1 MGRRKKHVA
10 PKGLKLF
17 WANAFYKPAAPPAL
31 WRTIYVVGLC
41 TVVIAAALP
50 AQTAVN
56 TPRTAE
62 EKQKQTNAVAK
73 QQEKQAQATSKIE
86 FTGQQAFKDK
96 DLRSA
101 VKEQI
106 ATVDRYGLT
115 PARADDL
122 AFFVEVYYR
131 KHGYTKATVKY
142 KIESRDR
149 LQLVIDEGPL
159 MNLGTIT
166 FEGNQSEP
174 TDKLFDFVVGPT
186 RERYSKLQRN
196 LPFVS
201 ADVQEGVG
209 LVQRLYIAE
218 GFLDARVDSPRY
230 TNRDEVNRVDVIVPI
245 HEGRRYSFGSVRFHG
260 QTIYGEEALRGQVE
274 DLLKQ
279 PFTDARV
286 ADIPRRLQAFYRTRG
301 YYEVKVEATP
311 GDSSAAVDGRIPV
324 DVAVSP
330 GALYHFSG
338 EVFVNGLTR
347 LHPSFVRKRF
357 TNLKGKTYSPEVL
370 DERFRTLMKTGLFN
384 VLKIEPTPIADEEE
398 LLLNI
403 SAEEAKSKQLGFS
416 VGYGTF
422 EGGIIGAQFREG
434 NLFGYGRPITLSVE
448 VSQRSYKGEFVYE
461 DPFLFDTDIF
471 FRNRAAAFTFQYDGY
486 SKFEIGD
493 RVDLSRKLTKQ
504 YEVGLVLAARHV
516 EITSTSMA
524 KRFLGDTSYLVNSLA
539 LTHTLDLR
547 ESPLVAPRGFVF
559 NNTLEVASSAF
570 GSEVDLIRG
579 TGRAAYFLPF
589 GPKSLTPGVVADPD
603 LQLPALQRW
612 FRQSSLAFGARVG
625 IEHSLDNS
633 GPDEPTTLPIDERF
647 FNGGATSVRSFG
659 ERTLGPL
666 DPKGNPVGGEFY
678 TIFNLEYTFPI
689 YGELQGAL
697 FFDAG
702 NLLPT
707 SEEPGL
713 DQMRYG
719 LGGGLRYKLPIGPIR
734 LDYGWNPDRQPGED
748 FGAFH
753 FSFGFAF

>member
-1 MGRRKKHVA
+1 MRRFCF
-10 PKGLKLF
+10 LF
-17 WANAFYKPAAPPAL
+17 WCSVAIAG
-31 WRTIYVVGLC
+31 GLS
-41 TVVIAAALP
+41 
-50 AQTAVN
+50 AQTAVDV
-56 TPRTAE
+56 PKAE
-62 EKQKQTNAVAK
+62 EKQKQQNAVAK
-73 QQEKQAQATSKIE
+73 KQEEVAQSTTKVE
-86 FTGQQAFKDK
+86 FSGQQAFKEK

-101 VKEQI
+101 VKEQLT
-106 ATVDRYGLT
+106 TVDRYGLT

-122 AFFVEVYYR
+122 AFFVEVFYR

-142 KIESRDR
+142 KIVGRDQ
-149 LQLVIDEGPL
+149 LQLVIDEGQL
-159 MNLGTIT
+159 MSLGTIT
-166 FEGNQSEP
+166 FEGNENEP
-174 TDKLFDFVVGPT
+174 TKKLFDFVVGPT
-186 RERYSKLQRN
+186 RERYSKLQKN

-218 GFLDARVDSPRY
+218 GFLDAKVNDPRY
-230 TNRDEVNRVDVIVPI
+230 TFRDDLNRVDVTIPI
-245 HEGRRYSFGSVRFHG
+245 HEGRRYSFGAVRFRG
-260 QTIYGEEALRGQVE
+260 QTIYGEEALRGQIE
-274 DLLKQ
+274 DLLNQ

-286 ADIPRRLQAFYRTRG
+286 ADIPRRLQAYYRTRG

-311 GDSSAAVDGRIPV
+311 ADPSAAVNGHIPV
-324 DVAVSP
+324 EVAVSP
-330 GALYHFSG
+330 GQLYHFSG

-347 LHPSFVRKRF
+347 LHPSFVSKRF
-357 TNLKGKTYSPEVL
+357 TRLKGKTYSPEVL
-370 DERFRTLMKTGLFN
+370 DDRFRALMKTGLFN
-384 VLKIEPTPIADEEE
+384 VLKIEPTPIADEDQ

-403 SAEEAKSKQLGFS
+403 SAEEAKSKEVGFS
-416 VGYGTF
+416 LGYGTF
-422 EGGIIGAQFREG
+422 EGGIVGAQFRERD
-434 NLFGYGRPITLSVE
+434 LFGYGRPITLSAE
-448 VSQRSYKGEFVYE
+448 VSQRSYKGEVVYE
-461 DPFLFDTDIF
+461 DPFLFDTDLY

-486 SKFEIGD
+486 TKFEIGD

-504 YEVGLVLAARHV
+504 YEVGLVFAVRHV

-524 KRFLGDTSYLVNSLA
+524 PRFLGDTSYLVNSLGF
-539 LTHTLDLR
+539 TQTLDLR

-559 NNTLEVASSAF
+559 NNTLEVAASAL
-570 GSEVDLIRG
+570 GSEIEFIRG

-589 GPKSLTPGVVADPD
+589 GPKSLTPGVVEDETAPP
-603 LQLPALQRW
+603 LRRW
-612 FRQSSLAFGARVG
+612 FNRSGLAFGARIG
-625 IEHSLDNS
+625 IEHSLNNS

-678 TIFNLEYTFPI
+678 TIFNIEYTFPI
-689 YGELQGAL
+689 YGELEGAL

-713 DQMRYG
+713 DNMRYG

>member
-1 MGRRKKHVA
+1 MGRFCFVSFCSLALTALLVA
-10 PKGLKLF
+10 
-17 WANAFYKPAAPPAL
+17 
-31 WRTIYVVGLC
+31 
-41 TVVIAAALP
+41 
-50 AQTAVN
+50 QSAVN
-56 TPRTAE
+56 VPEKAE
-62 EKQKQTNAVAK
+62 EKQKQQNAVAK
-73 QQEKQAQATSKIE
+73 EQEKKAQATTAVE
-86 FTGQQAFKDK
+86 FNGQQAFKEK

-101 VKEQI
+101 VKEQL
-106 ATVDRYGLT
+106 ATIDRYGLT

-122 AFFVEVYYR
+122 AFFVEVFYR
-131 KHGYTKATVKY
+131 KHGYTKASVKY

-149 LQLVIDEGPL
+149 LRLEINEGAL
-159 MNLGTIT
+159 MSLGTIT
-166 FEGNQSEP
+166 FEGNANEP
-174 TDKLFDFVVGPT
+174 TQKLFEFVVGPT
-186 RERYSKLQRN
+186 RQRYSKLQKN

-209 LVQRLYIAE
+209 LVQRLYVAE
-218 GFLDARVDSPRY
+218 GFLDVKVDEPRY
-230 TNRDEVNRVDVIVPI
+230 TFREDANRVDVTIPI
-245 HEGRRYSFGSVRFHG
+245 HEGRRYSFGDVRFRG
-260 QTIYGEEALRGQVE
+260 QTIYGEEALRGQIE

-286 ADIPRRLQAFYRTRG
+286 ADIPRRLQAYYKTRG

-311 GDSSAAVDGRIPV
+311 ADPSTAVNGRIPV

-330 GALYHFSG
+330 GQLYHFSG

-347 LHPSFVRKRF
+347 LHPSFVQKRF
-357 TNLKGKTYSPEVL
+357 TQLKNKTYSPEAL

-384 VLKIEPTPIADEEE
+384 VLKIEPTPIADEDA

-403 SAEEAKSKQLGFS
+403 SAEEAKSKEFGLS
-416 VGYGTF
+416 LGYGTF
-422 EGGIIGAQFREG
+422 EGGIIGAQFRERD
-434 NLFGYGRPITLSVE
+434 LFGYGRPFTISAE
-448 VSQRSYKGEFVYE
+448 VSQRSYKGEIVLE

-486 SKFEIGD
+486 SKFELGD
-493 RVDLSRKLTKQ
+493 RVELTKKLTKQ
-504 YEVGLVLAARHV
+504 YEVGVVFAARHV

-524 KRFLGDTSYLVNSLA
+524 DRFLGDRSYFVNSVGF
-539 LTHTLDLR
+539 TQTLDLR
-547 ESPLVAPRGFVF
+547 DSPLVSPRGFVF

-570 GSEVDLIRG
+570 GSEIDLIRG
-579 TGRAAYFLPF
+579 TGRIAYFLPF
-589 GPKSLTPGVVADPD
+589 APKALTPGVVEDQPD
-603 LQLPALQRW
+603 LSIPPLQRW

-625 IEHSLDNS
+625 SEHSLDNS

-647 FNGGATSVRSFG
+647 FNGGATTVRSFG

-678 TIFNLEYTFPI
+678 TIFNIEYTFPI

-713 DQMRYG
+713 DNMRYG